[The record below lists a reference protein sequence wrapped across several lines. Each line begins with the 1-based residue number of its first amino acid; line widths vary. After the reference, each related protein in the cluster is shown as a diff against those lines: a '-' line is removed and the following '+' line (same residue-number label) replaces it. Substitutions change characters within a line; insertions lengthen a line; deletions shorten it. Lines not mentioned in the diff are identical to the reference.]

1 MASTNTVTEIIN
13 PDIGKISQAR
23 STFNAKID
31 HFFCHKILY
40 SWQIMF
46 LTTVHVSLGS
56 INS

>member
-40 SWQIMF
+40 S
-46 LTTVHVSLGS
+46 
-56 INS
+56 